1 MKNKTMKINELNIV
15 GGGKPLRES
24 NLELLR
30 IFAMLAIIAH
40 HMVVNSTVIDCM
52 DFFHPT
58 YQTYFLM
65 VWGMWGKTAINSF
78 ILISGY
84 FLCKGRLTWQRYLKL
99 LVEIYFYKFFIMVLF
114 ALSGYEP
121 LTFKSLAQ
129 ALFGP
134 LRAVNN
140 GFSAS
145 FLAFYLFVPIYN
157 ALIGA
162 LNKRQ
167 HGLMLCGLLLYFTV
181 ASTFLNAMSMNE
193 PFWYMTLYFIAAYIR
208 LYPNRWTE
216 SRRVSLLVFAG
227 SVVASVVSVL
237 VVIWCLGHAGVL
249 TDFCKLPL
257 FLVTKLQSHA
267 SQLAY
272 WFVSDSNKLLALV
285 VGLSAFL
292 VAKNAPKFHSKMI
305 NTMSAGT
312 FAVLLIHASSDAMR
326 RWLWQDV
333 VGMPELYTQPIFLM
347 VIVSVLTPIVVF
359 GVGTTIDYFRREW
372 IEQPMMKRM
381 NRM

>member
-1 MKNKTMKINELNIV
+1 
-15 GGGKPLRES
+15 
-24 NLELLR
+24 
-30 IFAMLAIIAH
+30 
-40 HMVVNSTVIDCM
+40 M

-58 YQTYFLM
+58 YHTYFLM

-121 LTFKSLAQ
+121 LTFKGLAQ

-208 LYPNRWTE
+208 LYPTPMDGE
-216 SRRVSLLVFAG
+216 SSYLHT
-227 SVVASVVSVL
+227 
-237 VVIWCLGHAGVL
+237 C
-249 TDFCKLPL
+249 FC
-257 FLVTKLQSHA
+257 
-267 SQLAY
+267 
-272 WFVSDSNKLLALV
+272 
-285 VGLSAFL
+285 
-292 VAKNAPKFHSKMI
+292 
-305 NTMSAGT
+305 
-312 FAVLLIHASSDAMR
+312 R
-326 RWLWQDV
+326 
-333 VGMPELYTQPIFLM
+333 
-347 VIVSVLTPIVVF
+347 
-359 GVGTTIDYFRREW
+359 
-372 IEQPMMKRM
+372 
-381 NRM
+381 